1 MKLTVVGCAGSFPS
15 ATSPASCYLVEH
27 DGFALLLDLGNG
39 SLGALATYRDV
50 RTVNAV
56 ALSHLHPDH
65 CADVCG
71 LYVSRRY
78 NPSGMLP
85 AIPVVGPVGS
95 AERLDE
101 MYGQAGR
108 SESMATVFDFSE
120 YSANPITLGPFSVT
134 AVPVRHCVPAFALK
148 VEAGGQT
155 LVYSGDT
162 GPCQALQDL
171 AVGAD
176 LALFEASNVSTV
188 DNPPDLH
195 MSGQQAGALA
205 QAAGVTRLVLTH
217 FVAWN
222 NTNDVMA
229 EARGE
234 FDGNLTM
241 AVPGLQFDLK
251 ELQ

>member
-1 MKLTVVGCAGSFPS
+1 MKLTVVGCAGSFPN
-15 ATSPASCYLVEH
+15 ATSPASSYLVEH
-27 DGFALLLDLGNG
+27 DGYALMLDLGNG
-39 SLGALATYRDV
+39 SFGALATYRDV
-50 RTVNAV
+50 RTVDAV

-78 NPSGMLP
+78 NPAGMLP
-85 AIPVVGPVGS
+85 AIPVVGPTGL

-101 MYGQAGR
+101 MYGLAGR
-108 SESMATVFDFSE
+108 SESMSSVFEFEE
-120 YSANPITLGPFSVT
+120 YSANPITLGPFSITT
-134 AVPVRHCVPAFALK
+134 APVRHCVPAFALK

-176 LALFEASNVSTV
+176 LALFEGSNVSTV

-195 MSGQQAGALA
+195 MSGKQAGALA
-205 QAAGVTRLVLTH
+205 QAAGVSNLVLTH

-222 NTNDVMA
+222 DTNEVMA
-229 EARGE
+229 EARDE
-234 FDGNLTM
+234 FDGNLSM
-241 AVPGLQFDLK
+241 AVPGLQIDLE
-251 ELQ
+251 ELK